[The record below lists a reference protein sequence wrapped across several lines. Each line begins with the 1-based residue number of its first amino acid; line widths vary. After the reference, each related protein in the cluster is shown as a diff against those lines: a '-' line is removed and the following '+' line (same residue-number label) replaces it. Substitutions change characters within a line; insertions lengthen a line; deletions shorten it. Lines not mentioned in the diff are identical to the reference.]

1 MVKFNVVHCAY
12 TLFILSEYNELFLP
26 SSVNSYRPSVLEASS
41 SSSETDSEADRENR
55 LTTIT
60 FLDKKK
66 TGKANDQYNND
77 KLGK

>member
-12 TLFILSEYNELFLP
+12 TLFILLEYDELFLP

-66 TGKANDQYNND
+66 TGKANDQNNND